1 MKTKQIVLIFL
12 FLSFYTFSQETK
24 LDDGITYLVKNKISS
39 FAVFDSIFLNER
51 KNKEKLELLIK
62 ESKKSSYTKGLL
74 FGYNALGRYYRDHS
88 LFNLSV
94 TTYNK
99 AVKISREAKDTIS
112 EVQNLNAIGSV
123 YRRQDDVK
131 HALNYHQ
138 EALNIALMVK
148 NPSVWIK
155 KSIAISQNSMGNIYV
170 TLKQY
175 KLALKEFKKS
185 IITQEDLDIKLGLAI
200 NYQNIGKTYN
210 ELGELDEAMKNFT
223 KSLKYNNIIKSK
235 VGKIICAYSISN
247 ILIKQK
253 KYKQAL
259 VTIDTVLQM
268 AIDKNDK
275 YYLSKTYNTIGLA
288 QLHLNNIRD
297 AKKNLKTALKIAI
310 EYNIQTIIVKANLN
324 LALIYEKEKK
334 YKKAFISYKKAK
346 EGDAKTFNERNL
358 LYVSQLIANYNK
370 ERSDNKIKDLAKKN
384 EIAQLQVTRNRN
396 LWVISIC
403 IFTIIT
409 IIIFSINKQKRLKN
423 EKRILS
429 LKQDALRSQMN
440 PHFMFNAL
448 NSIKL
453 FIIENDKRKAISF
466 LNKFSKLM
474 RKILEASSI
483 QETTLFEEIETM
495 KLYMGI
501 ENIRFSNEIDF
512 TINTDP
518 SINLMNIKIPPLA
531 LQPFLENSLWHGL
544 SSKKSTKK
552 IIISID
558 KISSKYIQINI
569 TDNGIGREAS
579 AKIKAEKSINRKSI
593 GINLTRMR
601 LTNFTK
607 SLKNDYAIIYND
619 LKDKN
624 DNSLGTEVIIKI
636 PLF

>member
-1 MKTKQIVLIFL
+1 
-12 FLSFYTFSQETK
+12 
-24 LDDGITYLVKNKISS
+24 
-39 FAVFDSIFLNER
+39 
-51 KNKEKLELLIK
+51 
-62 ESKKSSYTKGLL
+62 
-74 FGYNALGRYYRDHS
+74 
-88 LFNLSV
+88 
-94 TTYNK
+94 
-99 AVKISREAKDTIS
+99 
-112 EVQNLNAIGSV
+112 
-123 YRRQDDVK
+123 
-131 HALNYHQ
+131 
-138 EALNIALMVK
+138 
-148 NPSVWIK
+148 
-155 KSIAISQNSMGNIYV
+155 MGNIYV

-185 IITQEDLDIKLGLAI
+185 IITQENLDIKLGLAI

-334 YKKAFISYKKAK
+334 YKKAFICYKKAK

-579 AKIKAEKSINRKSI
+579 TKIKAQKSINRKSI